1 MLRHLQLCKYCFL
14 VATFVFGPM
23 VCLHDGGLGHG
34 RDHFLFALVL
44 CILHLVVHLSHCRL
58 FFRWAI
64 LFALFLFLCALLH
77 LGFGEVVHSFVCV
90 LLAGG
95 CSIMLRR
102 EGLLD
107 RRHRDITSQRRCW
120 SWYPSWFRRHITGR
134 EEHVTSLLLVRASFT
149 IGDRGRVISV
159 R

>member
-1 MLRHLQLCKYCFL
+1 LFL
-14 VATFVFGPM
+14 
-23 VCLHDGGLGHG
+23 
-34 RDHFLFALVL
+34 
-44 CILHLVVHLSHCRL
+44 
-58 FFRWAI
+58 RWAI

-90 LLAGG
+90 LLAGR

-107 RRHRDITSQRRCW
+107 RRHRDITSQRWCW
-120 SWYPSWFRRHITGR
+120 SWYPSRFRKHFDGR
-134 EEHVTSLLLVRASFT
+134 EEHVTLLLLLEAGFT
-149 IGDRGRVISV
+149 VGGRGRVISV